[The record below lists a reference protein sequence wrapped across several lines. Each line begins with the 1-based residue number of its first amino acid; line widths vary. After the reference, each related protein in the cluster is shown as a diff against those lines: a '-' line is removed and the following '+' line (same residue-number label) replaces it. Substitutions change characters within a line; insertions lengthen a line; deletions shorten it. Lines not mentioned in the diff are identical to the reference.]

1 MTAMTEPTAVTVP
14 AYHGDQ
20 RVTPL
25 RVLRSELTKFRTL
38 ASTAWSLLAATVLTV
53 GIGVL
58 YAMLRVSRPPQPGAA
73 FDGTAVSLAGVQLA
87 QFAVGI
93 LGVLLITGEHST
105 GMIRTSIT
113 AVPRRLPVLWA
124 KAVTLGLVTLAALL
138 PATLAAFLVGQWLL
152 SAEHLDA
159 SLTQPGVVR
168 AVLGSALYLAAV
180 GLFGLGLGAL
190 LRNTAGAIG
199 ALFGALFGLQLLAAL
214 LPATWSE
221 HVYKFLPTPAG
232 SAISAIQPDRVTSL
246 GPWTGF
252 GVFCLYIT
260 VVFAL
265 AAWRLRRR
273 DI

>member
-1 MTAMTEPTAVTVP
+1 MTAMTEPTTTTMP

-25 RVLRSELTKFRTL
+25 RVLHAEFTKFRTL
-38 ASTAWSLLAATVLTV
+38 ASTAWSMLAATALTV

-58 YAMLRVSRPPQPGAA
+58 YAILRVSRPPQPGAA

-93 LGVLLITGEHST
+93 LGVLFITGEYST
-105 GMIRTSIT
+105 RMIRTSLI
-113 AVPRRLPVLWA
+113 AVPRRLPVLWG
-124 KAVTLGLVTLAALL
+124 KAVALVLVTLAALL
-138 PATLAAFLVGQWLL
+138 PATVAAFLVGQWLL
-152 SAEHLDA
+152 SGQHLDA
-159 SLTQPGVVR
+159 SFGQPGVVR

-199 ALFGALFGLQLLAAL
+199 ALFGAMFGLQLLVAL
-214 LPATWSE
+214 LPSTWSD

-232 SAISAIQPDRVTSL
+232 SAISAVAPDPVTSL
-246 GPWTGF
+246 GPWTGL
-252 GVFCLYIT
+252 GVFCLYVT

-265 AAWRLRRR
+265 AAWLLRRR
-273 DI
+273 DV